1 MNKATKY
8 KYLGVLLDQQ
18 LNLHEQLAT
27 IYKKVS
33 SRLKLLKRVRP
44 NLTSAI
50 AGKVYHGMIQPIATY
65 CPTVYLGLPRYQI
78 NKLQALQHRGKNIV
92 CSKGMTTEWKPIAD
106 IINEQI
112 LIDVHKSIQRVS
124 PPKYHSYFKVLQ
136 HGKNTRGGGSSLV
149 IARVK
154 PEIGRKTF
162 KFQGSLLFNKLPKD
176 LKAEKSIVIF
186 KQKLKAM
193 PMCK

>member
-1 MNKATKY
+1 MNKSTKY

-18 LNLHEQLAT
+18 PNLHEQLAT

-92 CSKGMTTEWKPIAD
+92 CSKGMTTEWKPVAD

-124 PPKYHSYFKVLQ
+124 PPKYHSYFTVLQ
-136 HGKNTRGGGSSLV
+136 HGKNTRGGDSSLV

-193 PMCK
+193 PYV

>member
-1 MNKATKY
+1 MEG
-8 KYLGVLLDQQ
+8 L
-18 LNLHEQLAT
+18 
-27 IYKKVS
+27 VS

-65 CPTVYLGLPRYQI
+65 CPTVYLGLLRYQV
-78 NKLQALQHRGKNIV
+78 NNWKLQALQDRGKNIV
-92 CSKGMTTEWKPIAD
+92 CSKGMTTGWKPIVD

-112 LIDVHKSIQRVS
+112 LIDVHKSIQRIS

-136 HGKNTRGGGSSLV
+136 HGKNTRGNGSSLV
-149 IARVK
+149 IPRIK
-154 PEIGRKTF
+154 TEIGRKSF
-162 KFQGSLLFNKLPKD
+162 KFQGSSLFNKLPKD
-176 LKAEKSIVIF
+176 LKAEKSIVIL